1 MRWRQMTYLMPREL
15 ALEMA
20 YWATWSPW
28 AWALPVAM
36 PPPVVTMKSQ
46 AWPVAWSW
54 GSPVLRTQPM
64 VGKGPNSRSMTFLS
78 LSMRRVTP
86 PIPVLGDSGLYFLSR
101 AWFLVLSLRMSW
113 ISCLTDGILA
123 SAGVRAAG
131 WYLTCFS
138 VCSTFGAWCWGWWLT
153 RLALLRRSEESVE
166 DRKVTVGSSR
176 FIM

>member
-36 PPPVVTMKSQ
+36 TPPVVTMKSQ

-54 GSPVLRTQPM
+54 GSPVLRTQPK
-64 VGKGPNSRSMTFLS
+64 VGKGPNSRSMTFLT
-78 LSMRRVTP
+78 LSMRGVTP
-86 PIPVLGDSGLYFLSR
+86 PIPVLGDSGLYFLTR
-101 AWFLVLSLRMSW
+101 AWILDLRLRRSW
-113 ISCLTDGILA
+113 ISFLTAAILA
-123 SAGVRAAG
+123 SARLRAAA
-131 WYLTCFS
+131 WSLTSFS
-138 VCSTFGAWCWGWWLT
+138 ICSTFAAWFWARWLT
-153 RLALLRRSEESVE
+153 RLALLRSSEGSAE
-166 DRKVTVGSSR
+166 DRKVTVGSSP